1 MKLTNCIVSDN
12 GITTIIGG
20 RPYQVGTDHPQYDK
34 ILKTL
39 KTKDVDEF
47 LRLYSP
53 VSNLS
58 KIKETED
65 FKVTEGLVVGH
76 GSVTYRGHAIH
87 NVVADR
93 IIAMQSEGHDIGP
106 LTRFLE
112 KALSLT
118 SENLEALYLFMGNAG
133 LPITNEGNVLGWKVV
148 REDWKDKH
156 SGTVDNSVG
165 VTVPEIPRAMCDSN
179 GNNPCSKGY
188 HVGNLRYSGP
198 DGYFYCKGSKEHIIL
213 VEFDPANVVSVPSDS
228 HQDKL
233 RVTQYTVI
241 EEFIP
246 EPEKEFKPESTF
258 VNLNIKRLKS
268 GRKIT
273 FQVKNKKVCFKF
285 EGVSKK
291 SKGTKFFGRILK
303 GSDDRFKA
311 GSSASFL
318 LSEVTQVEKL

>member
-1 MKLTNCIVSDN
+1 MKLTNCLITDN
-12 GITTIIGG
+12 GITTIING
-20 RPYQVGTDHPQYDK
+20 RPYQVGTDHVNYER

-39 KTKDVDEF
+39 KTKDADEF

-53 VSNLS
+53 VSSIS

-87 NVVADR
+87 NVVANR

-118 SENLEALYLFMGNAG
+118 SENLEALYLFMGSQG
-133 LPITNEGNVLGWKVV
+133 IPLDEEGFLLGWKVV
-148 REDWKDKH
+148 KEDWTDKH
-156 SGTVDNSVG
+156 SGTIDNRPG
-165 VTVPEIPRAMCDSN
+165 TKVPEIPRALCDSN
-179 GNNPCSKGY
+179 RGNPCSVGY
-188 HVGNLRYSGP
+188 HVGNLKYSGP
-198 DGYFYCKGSKEHIIL
+198 NGHFYSPSLKERIIL
-213 VEFDPANVVSVPSDS
+213 VKFSPADVVSVPYDV
-228 HQDKL
+228 HQDKI
-233 RVTQYTVI
+233 RVTQYEVVS
-241 EEFIP
+241 EFVP

-258 VNLNIKRLKS
+258 VNLNIKRLKP
-268 GRKIT
+268 GRKIK
-273 FQVKNKKVCFKF
+273 FNFKNRELHFKF
-285 EGVSKK
+285 EGISKK